1 MRLDPHY
8 TEEALRRFERR
19 FQEIAEVLREQAKTD
34 PRLAG
39 MGRNRDAGVQ
49 RWQRRH
55 RRPRGI
61 RAYLLREGRLQRLTS
76 DQTMAQFLADT
87 GMISQDEIEN
97 HPMRYML
104 TGALS
109 TRDGPTDVD
118 LTAQRLRSGDQV
130 LLCTDG
136 LFDLVPDAS
145 ISALLQQP
153 DRHGGVPAARHR
165 GTRGWRPGQRHGR
178 PRALPNQDRRK
189 LRAVNR

>member
-1 MRLDPHY
+1 M
-8 TEEALRRFERR
+8 
-19 FQEIAEVLREQAKTD
+19 
-34 PRLAG
+34 
-39 MGRNRDAGVQ
+39 Q
-49 RWQRRH
+49 RWQRLIVAH
-55 RRPRGI
+55 GDGI
-61 RAYLLREGRLQRLTS
+61 LYLREGRLQRLTS

-145 ISALLQQP
+145 ISALLQQL
-153 DRHGGVPAARHR
+153 DRQRRCASGSAAPRRLEGGGRDNVTVVLGRYR
-165 GTRGWRPGQRHGR
+165 IGQKEAESR
-178 PRALPNQDRRK
+178 QSMK
-189 LRAVNR
+189 LV